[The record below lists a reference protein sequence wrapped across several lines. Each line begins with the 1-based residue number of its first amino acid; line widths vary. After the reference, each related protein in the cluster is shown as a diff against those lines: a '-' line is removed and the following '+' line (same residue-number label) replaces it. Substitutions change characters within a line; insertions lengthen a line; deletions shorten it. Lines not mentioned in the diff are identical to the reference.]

1 MKNFLIEFF
10 RPLDNLIFNY
20 LVKMGGIKPFWE
32 AIIGGAL
39 SARSASKSRKS
50 AEKSEAK
57 SQAQIDEA
65 FEKIRDPIEIILEA
79 YGPEGLYSE
88 EVMGSILGAESKFMG
103 PMTDLLKDYGQTM
116 AFGEGGLDE
125 LSKQTTESI
134 LSRMQEL
141 GPEFREAL
149 EDPRQRALV
158 EDQIE
163 RFKTSYEQTEANSA
177 EREAVAKEFDAGL
190 KSSLQQ
196 AGVSIDTIKQAEVDS
211 ARPFLERVEGFDTS
225 RIRDFDLGALKDFD
239 TSALKDFDTSAL
251 KDFDTSRLKDFD
263 TSRLRDF
270 DFSGLENL
278 SFDELRNLPMEQS
291 SAFLGD
297 IRGLTDVERA
307 EAERLTEAARGP
319 LGFESLRRAEQA
331 ARSEGG
337 ALGRQLDA
345 SAVARAAL
353 GREEAVMARE
363 DRAAAARARAAQ
375 MAGLGGKLGLSQ
387 ESLRG
392 DLATTAA
399 KLGLTQQQLLSTLGL
414 SATEAAERLRLG
426 ALESGLGLDLSATE
440 AATRLGL
447 SATEAATRLGLSAT
461 EAASRLGLGAEEAAS
476 KIDLSAL
483 GLGAEL
489 GLSLDKLGLAR
500 EELASNQ
507 LINLAKLQG
516 TYGAQARQEALQARQ
531 EGRAGF
537 RDVFEASSAMSVD
550 PSSIFLGE
558 AAPAFNLYSSILSQT
573 PGTIFTDPGFA
584 LNIGSQY
591 DTTQADILLGG
602 AGISASQAAG
612 KYKTA
617 ADQFG
622 TALNLFGGIDFSKK
636 D

>member
-20 LVKMGGIKPFWE
+20 LVKIGGIQPFWE
-32 AIIGGAL
+32 TLISVGASLIGGRRKEKQAEK
-39 SARSASKSRKS
+39 ASK
-50 AEKSEAK
+50 K
-57 SQAQIDEA
+57 SQAQIEEA

-88 EVMGSILGAESKFMG
+88 EVMGSILGAESEFMG
-103 PMTDLLKDYGQTM
+103 PMTDLLKDFGQTM
-116 AFGEGGLDE
+116 AFGERGLDE
-125 LSKQTTESI
+125 LSKQTTENI

-149 EDPRQRALV
+149 EDPRQRALL

-163 RFKTSYEQTEANSA
+163 RFKTSYAQTEANSA

-196 AGVSIDTIKQAEVDS
+196 AGVSIDTIKQAEIDT

-225 RIRDFDLGALKDFD
+225 R
-239 TSALKDFDTSAL
+239 
-251 KDFDTSRLKDFD
+251 
-263 TSRLRDF
+263 LRDF
-270 DFSGLENL
+270 DFGGLRDL
-278 SFDELRNLPMEQS
+278 SFDELRNLPLDQS

-297 IRGLTDVERA
+297 IRGLTDIERA

-331 ARSEGG
+331 ARAEGG

-363 DRAAAARARAAQ
+363 DRAAAARARAAEI
-375 MAGLGGKLGLSQ
+375 AGLGGKLGLSQ

-399 KLGLTQQQLLSTLGL
+399 KLGLTQQQLLAQLGL
-414 SATEAAERLRLG
+414 Q
-426 ALESGLGLDLSATE
+426 
-440 AATRLGL
+440 
-447 SATEAATRLGLSAT
+447 
-461 EAASRLGLGAEEAAS
+461 AEEAAS
-476 KIDLSAL
+476 RIDLSAL

-489 GLSLDKLGLAR
+489 GLGLDKLGLAR

-507 LINLAKLQG
+507 AMNLAKLQG
-516 TYGAQARQEALQARQ
+516 LFGAQAREEAMAARQ

-537 RDVFEASSAMSVD
+537 RDVFEGASAMSVD
-550 PSSIFLGE
+550 PSSIFIGE
-558 AAPAFNLYSSILSQT
+558 AAPAFNLYSSILSQK

-584 LNIGSQY
+584 LNIGSQF
-591 DTTQADILLGG
+591 DTTLADILMGG
-602 AGISASQAAG
+602 AGISAAQAAG
-612 KYKTA
+612 GYKSAGDLYGTGLKLLG
-617 ADQFG
+617 DIDFG
-622 TALNLFGGIDFSKK
+622 DIFSKDYGNIFSKK

>member
-20 LVKMGGIKPFWE
+20 FVKIGAIQPIFE
-32 AIIGGAL
+32 AILGYA
-39 SARSASKSRKS
+39 ASRKS
-50 AEKSEAK
+50 QKSGEKSEAI
-57 SQAQIDEA
+57 SQARIDEA

-103 PMTDLLKDYGQTM
+103 PMTDLLKEYGETV

-125 LSKQTTESI
+125 LSKQTTENI
-134 LSRMQEL
+134 LNRMQEL

-149 EDPRQRALV
+149 EDPRQRALL

-163 RFKTSYEQTEANSA
+163 RFKTSYAQTEANSA

-211 ARPFLERVEGFDTS
+211 ARPFLERAEG
-225 RIRDFDLGALKDFD
+225 
-239 TSALKDFDTSAL
+239 
-251 KDFDTSRLKDFD
+251 FD

-270 DFSGLENL
+270 DLSGIRDL
-278 SFDELRNLPMEQS
+278 SFDELKNLPMEQS

-297 IRGLTDVERA
+297 IRGLTDIERA
-307 EAERLTEAARGP
+307 EAQRLTEAARGP

-331 ARSEGG
+331 ARAEGG

-363 DRAAAARARAAQ
+363 DRAAAARARAAE

-399 KLGLTQQQLLSTLGL
+399 KLGLTQQQLL
-414 SATEAAERLRLG
+414 AE
-426 ALESGLGLDLSATE
+426 
-440 AATRLGL
+440 
-447 SATEAATRLGLSAT
+447 
-461 EAASRLGLGAEEAAS
+461 LGLGAEEAAS
-476 KIDLSAL
+476 RIDLSAL
-483 GLGAEL
+483 GLGAEIGL
-489 GLSLDKLGLAR
+489 GLDKLGLAK
-500 EELASNQ
+500 EELASTQ
-507 LINLAKLQG
+507 AMNLAKLQG
-516 TYGAQARQEALQARQ
+516 AYGAQARAEALAARE

-537 RDVFEASSAMSVD
+537 RDVFEAARATSVD
-550 PSSIFLGE
+550 PSSIFIGE

-584 LNIGSQY
+584 LDIGSQY
-591 DTTQADILLGG
+591 DVTQADILLGG
-602 AGISASQAAG
+602 AGISASQAAA

-617 ADQFG
+617 GDRFD
-622 TALNLFGGIDFSKK
+622 TALNLFGGIDYSRGGGSGTVNPNSFSFNLF

>member
-20 LVKMGGIKPFWE
+20 LVKMGGIQPFLE
-32 AIIGGAL
+32 AVVGGL
-39 SARSASKSRKS
+39 ISSRSASKSRKS

-57 SQAQIDEA
+57 SQAQIEEA

-103 PMTDLLKDYGQTM
+103 PMTDLLKDYGETM

-163 RFKTSYEQTEANSA
+163 RFKTSYDQTEANSA

-225 RIRDFDLGALKDFD
+225 R
-239 TSALKDFDTSAL
+239 
-251 KDFDTSRLKDFD
+251 
-263 TSRLRDF
+263 LRDF
-270 DFSGLENL
+270 DFGGLEGL

-331 ARSEGG
+331 ARAEGG

-363 DRAAAARARAAQ
+363 DRAAAARARAAEI
-375 MAGLGGKLGLSQ
+375 AGLGGKLGLSQ

-392 DLATTAA
+392 DLATKAA
-399 KLGLTQQQLLSTLGL
+399 QLGLTKQQYLAQLGL
-414 SATEAAERLRLG
+414 S
-426 ALESGLGLDLSATE
+426 
-440 AATRLGL
+440 
-447 SATEAATRLGLSAT
+447 
-461 EAASRLGLGAEEAAS
+461 AEEAAS

-483 GLGAEL
+483 GLGAEIGL
-489 GLSLDKLGLAR
+489 GLDKLGLAR

-507 LINLAKLQG
+507 LMNLAKLQG
-516 TYGAQARQEALQARQ
+516 TYGVQARQEALQARE

-617 ADQFG
+617 GDQFG
-622 TALNLFGGIDFSKK
+622 TAVDLFGGIDFSGGGSGSGTVNPNSFSYNLF

>member
-20 LVKMGGIKPFWE
+20 FVKIGAIQPIFE
-32 AIIGGAL
+32 AILGYA
-39 SARSASKSRKS
+39 ASRKS
-50 AEKSEAK
+50 QKSGEKSEAI
-57 SQAQIDEA
+57 SQARIDEA

-103 PMTDLLKDYGQTM
+103 PMTDLLKEYGETV

-125 LSKQTTESI
+125 LSKQTTENI
-134 LSRMQEL
+134 LNRMQEL

-149 EDPRQRALV
+149 EDPRQRALL

-163 RFKTSYEQTEANSA
+163 RFKTSYAQTEANSA

-211 ARPFLERVEGFDTS
+211 ARPFLERAEG
-225 RIRDFDLGALKDFD
+225 
-239 TSALKDFDTSAL
+239 
-251 KDFDTSRLKDFD
+251 FD

-270 DFSGLENL
+270 DLSGIRDL
-278 SFDELRNLPMEQS
+278 SFDELKNLPMEQS

-297 IRGLTDVERA
+297 IRGLTDIERA
-307 EAERLTEAARGP
+307 EAQRLTEAARGP

-331 ARSEGG
+331 ARAEGG

-363 DRAAAARARAAQ
+363 DRAAAARARAAE

-399 KLGLTQQQLLSTLGL
+399 KLGLTQQQLL
-414 SATEAAERLRLG
+414 AE
-426 ALESGLGLDLSATE
+426 
-440 AATRLGL
+440 
-447 SATEAATRLGLSAT
+447 
-461 EAASRLGLGAEEAAS
+461 LGLGAEEAAS
-476 KIDLSAL
+476 KLDLSAL
-483 GLGAEL
+483 GLGAEIGL
-489 GLSLDKLGLAR
+489 GLDKLGLAK
-500 EELASNQ
+500 EELASTQ
-507 LINLAKLQG
+507 AMNLAKLQG
-516 TYGAQARQEALQARQ
+516 AYGAQARAEALAARE

-537 RDVFEASSAMSVD
+537 RDVFEAARATSVD
-550 PSSIFLGE
+550 PSSIFIGE

-584 LNIGSQY
+584 LDIGSQY
-591 DTTQADILLGG
+591 DVTQADILLGG
-602 AGISASQAAG
+602 AGISASQAAA

-617 ADQFG
+617 GDRFD
-622 TALNLFGGIDFSKK
+622 TALNLFGGIDYSRGGGSGTVNPNSFSFNLF

>member
-20 LVKMGGIKPFWE
+20 LVKIGGIQPFWE
-32 AIIGGAL
+32 TLISVGASLIGGRRKEKQAEK
-39 SARSASKSRKS
+39 ASK
-50 AEKSEAK
+50 K
-57 SQAQIDEA
+57 SQAQIEEA

-88 EVMGSILGAESKFMG
+88 EVMGSILGAESEFMG
-103 PMTDLLKDYGQTM
+103 PMTDLLKDFGQTM
-116 AFGEGGLDE
+116 AFGERGLDE
-125 LSKQTTESI
+125 LSKQTTENI

-149 EDPRQRALV
+149 EDPRQRALL

-163 RFKTSYEQTEANSA
+163 RFKTSYAQTEANSA

-196 AGVSIDTIKQAEVDS
+196 AGVSIDTIKQAEIDT

-225 RIRDFDLGALKDFD
+225 R
-239 TSALKDFDTSAL
+239 
-251 KDFDTSRLKDFD
+251 
-263 TSRLRDF
+263 LRDF
-270 DFSGLENL
+270 DFGGLRDL
-278 SFDELRNLPMEQS
+278 SFDELRNLPLDQS

-297 IRGLTDVERA
+297 IRGLTDIERA

-331 ARSEGG
+331 ARAESG

-363 DRAAAARARAAQ
+363 DRAAAARARAAEI
-375 MAGLGGKLGLSQ
+375 AGLGGKLGLSQ

-399 KLGLTQQQLLSTLGL
+399 KLGLTQQQLLAQLGL
-414 SATEAAERLRLG
+414 Q
-426 ALESGLGLDLSATE
+426 
-440 AATRLGL
+440 
-447 SATEAATRLGLSAT
+447 
-461 EAASRLGLGAEEAAS
+461 AEEAAS
-476 KIDLSAL
+476 RIDLSAL

-489 GLSLDKLGLAR
+489 GLGLDKLGLAR

-507 LINLAKLQG
+507 AMNLAKLQG
-516 TYGAQARQEALQARQ
+516 LFGAQAREEAMAARQ

-537 RDVFEASSAMSVD
+537 RDVFEGASAMSVD
-550 PSSIFLGE
+550 PSSIFIGE
-558 AAPAFNLYSSILSQT
+558 AAPAFNLYSSILSQK

-584 LNIGSQY
+584 LNIGSQF
-591 DTTQADILLGG
+591 DTTLADILMGG
-602 AGISASQAAG
+602 AGISAAQAAG
-612 KYKTA
+612 GYKSAGDLYGTGLKLLG
-617 ADQFG
+617 DIDFG
-622 TALNLFGGIDFSKK
+622 DIFSKDYGNIFSKK